1 MTKARNIADLL
12 DATGDVKSTALDNVP
27 ASDDASALTTGT
39 LDNARLPSNI
49 SDNGT
54 EGTKVAVGTTAQ
66 RGSTT
71 GQWRFNSTTGF
82 FEGVG
87 ANGVIASLEPDPVI
101 SSIDDTEVDTETGGN
116 QTFVVIGSSFTTG
129 GTISFIGSDGTN
141 FNATSTTHNSA
152 TQQTAVVPKSSFVNS
167 KEPYDIKFT
176 SASGKSGVLENV
188 INVDNAPSWSTSAGN
203 VGNVL
208 EGTAISPTIQLSA
221 TDPEG
226 DTVTYSE
233 TTSALSGAGF
243 SLSSSG
249 TITGTAQTVSGDT
262 TTNFT
267 ARATAGSKT
276 TDRNFNI
283 ITKNLNSDALLFD
296 ATNLPSN
303 SDVYTS
309 NTNGASVGLALEN
322 GTSLSPSTAVTLST
336 INGVTNGTLA
346 NGAVVS
352 NQTNLYSNYNKPSPY
367 GEINYGNTFWSMVKG
382 GTHDTP
388 TNNAWFGIYH
398 AGSPSNGHIWWTWDL
413 GANPSVKLK
422 RMVGAWTWRT
432 GSADFNL
439 YGSNSAPNSGSAMQS
454 SFSTTGLTNL
464 LSKGSLPA
472 TFDWT
477 LTNTAYYR
485 YYVFRLQNGGGTY
498 DYGMDRVKIYGDYY

>member
-1 MTKARNIADLL
+1 MAQTKVRFDRAVEGATNIVD
-12 DATGDVKSTALDNVP
+12 S
-27 ASDDASALTTGT
+27 
-39 LDNARLPSNI
+39 
-49 SDNGT
+49 GT
-54 EGTKVAVGTTAQ
+54 EGTKVAAGTTAQ

-71 GQWRFNSTTGF
+71 GQWRYNTTTGF

-87 ANGVIASLEPDPVI
+87 TGGAIASLEPDPVI
-101 SSIDDTEVDTETGGN
+101 SSIDDTEVDTATGGN
-116 QTFVVIGSSFTTG
+116 QTFVVTGNSFTTG
-129 GTISFIGSDGTN
+129 GTISFIGNDGTT
-141 FNATSTTHNSA
+141 FNASTTTHNSA
-152 TQQTAVVPKSSFVNS
+152 TQQTAVVAKSSFVNS

-176 SASGKSGVLENV
+176 SSGGKFGILENI
-188 INVDNAPSWSTSAGN
+188 INVDNAPNWNTASGN

-226 DTVTYSE
+226 DSVTYSE
-233 TTSALSGAGF
+233 TTSNLSGAGF

-249 TITGTAQTVSGDT
+249 AITGTAGTVSGDT

-283 ITKNLNSDALLFD
+283 ITNNINVDALLFD
-296 ATNLPSN
+296 ATNLDNGSLTN
-303 SDVYTS
+303 VYSS
-309 NTNGASVGLALEN
+309 NTNGASVGLTYNN
-322 GTSLSPSTAVTLST
+322 GSAISVNTATTIST
-336 INGVTNGTLA
+336 INGVSNGTLA
-346 NGAVVS
+346 NGAMLPNHSHLSSHYNTS
-352 NQTNLYSNYNKPSPY
+352 NTKH
-367 GEINYGNTFWSMVKG
+367 YGNTFW
-382 GTHDTP
+382 GTVTGDPHN
-388 TNNAWFGIYH
+388 TNINKAWFGIYSS
-398 AGSPSNGHIWWTWDL
+398 GSPNNGHIWYTWDL

-422 RMVGAWTWRT
+422 RMVGEWTWRT

-439 YGSNSAPNSGSAMQS
+439 YGSNSLPNGGSAMTS

-477 LTNTAYYR
+477 MSNTAYYR
-485 YYVFRLQNGGGTY
+485 YYVFRLQGGGTY
-498 DYGMDRVKIYGDYY
+498 DYGLDKVRWYGDYY